1 MNKIGRNDL
10 CPCGSGQKYKKCCL
24 AKNEQFESRRRE
36 EHQAIMT
43 ALDWLYAT
51 YTEEAAAEVHYDFM
65 DEPDEE
71 RVAAIGALSEHLEN
85 ALDVNI
91 GEWLLADAQII
102 VNGQEVAAS
111 ELILGKGGPLLTPH
125 GREWL
130 RELAKRPLA
139 LYEVRE
145 VVKEKG
151 LILAD
156 MLHPELPPVE
166 IREKAVSKFLRPW
179 DTFGARLL
187 WQDDSFVMSGAV
199 YPMDREA
206 ALDCLAEMTSELEY
220 ENGDA
225 TLERS
230 ITASTIIDYWLDSLL
245 ETRPLPEL
253 VDAGSGEKIHLTT
266 DHYRG
271 ADWPEFDKPESAI
284 PQEVQRQILHQYLA
298 KHYESWPEIALPAL
312 NGKSPLA
319 AVKDEELRPAVI
331 ELLKSID
338 QCEAGRI
345 DESGGE
351 PFDVSFLWTRL
362 GVERK

>member
-1 MNKIGRNDL
+1 MNKTGRNDL
-10 CPCGSGQKYKKCCL
+10 CPCGSKQKYKKCCL
-24 AKNEQFESRRRE
+24 AKNEEFEARRRE
-36 EHQAIMT
+36 EHQAIQT
-43 ALDWLYAT
+43 AIDWLHAT
-51 YTEEAAAEVHYDFM
+51 YPEEAAAAVHYDFM
-65 DEPDEE
+65 DEPDEDTQ
-71 RVAAIGALSEHLEN
+71 AAIEALSEHLEN

-91 GEWLLADAQII
+91 GEWLLADAQLI
-102 VNGQEVAAS
+102 VNDKEVAAS
-111 ELILGKGGPLLTPH
+111 ELILGKGGPLLTAH

-130 RELAKRPLA
+130 QELAKRPLA

-145 VVKEKG
+145 VIKEKG
-151 LILAD
+151 LILGN

-166 IREKAVSKFLRPW
+166 IREKAATRFLRPW

-187 WQDDSFVMSGAV
+187 WQDDRFVMSGAV
-199 YPMDREA
+199 YPLDREA

-230 ITASTIIDYWLDSLL
+230 ITASTIIDYWLDPRS
-245 ETRPLPEL
+245 
-253 VDAGSGEKIHLTT
+253 EKV
-266 DHYRG
+266 RN
-271 ADWPEFDKPESAI
+271 AVQQRPESEI

-298 KHYESWPEIALPAL
+298 KHYATWPEIPLPAL
-312 NGKSPLA
+312 NGKTPLE
-319 AVKDEELRPAVI
+319 AVKDKDLRLAVI

-338 QCEAGRI
+338 QLEAERI
-345 DESGGE
+345 EETGGE